1 MTPLDDDDLDLRLLL
16 ARRGLASRAEAWPA
30 LLGVQA
36 LRETEPPSYYAELV
50 CMVDEAPTRTDH
62 FICLGACEE
71 TSVRVAHIAY
81 AKLLQRLVQPADG
94 ERIAH
99 GVAY

>member
-1 MTPLDDDDLDLRLLL
+1 MHTHGPPPPTYLRDTSIGRQQRPQQVRVRCVTHL
-16 ARRGLASRAEAWPA
+16 AAA
-30 LLGVQA
+30 LQRLHACQ
-36 LRETEPPSYYAELV
+36 
-50 CMVDEAPTRTDH
+50 RTDH